1 MDEKRDDL
9 KSKKGKPS
17 IVTAAANVAGVA
29 GSVGHSP
36 RIGSI
41 EELLRGSGESGRT
54 EKSSALHKAK
64 KHLKTLMGGG
74 AKREKSDSLRQM
86 AVQGSEDR
94 DSDSESTLVSASR
107 STSTLNSA
115 SDLEYDMRYARER
128 EARREER
135 RRIIAE
141 RLAIRSRANSISD
154 ESHSPTCPN
163 PVLCRRYSR
172 DIEAASSSIY
182 GYGHSHG
189 HLHQSHCWT
198 YSHAVTSHLPIA
210 RSFDDETKMQKH
222 SDFHD
227 FFFFSF
233 LDRRGSKDGGRS
245 VSVDGSWRGSRDSLR
260 ERAVGT
266 AAGMTA
272 SPLARRQD
280 RDSSQASVA
289 VSVTSSNS
297 SSTATVRSSLSQ
309 VHKLTRMSKLAK
321 NEACSLCSKTMSSF
335 FTHGYKC
342 TSCHLVFHAKCV
354 QQGMTSSQ
362 VNQQ

>member
-210 RSFDDETKMQKH
+210 RSFDDETKVQKH

-227 FFFFSF
+227 LFFFFLF
-233 LDRRGSKDGGRS
+233 WTGEAAKMAAE
-245 VSVDGSWRGSRDSLR
+245 VSAWTALG
-260 ERAVGT
+260 EAVGT
-266 AAGMTA
+266 
-272 SPLARRQD
+272 
-280 RDSSQASVA
+280 V
-289 VSVTSSNS
+289 
-297 SSTATVRSSLSQ
+297 
-309 VHKLTRMSKLAK
+309 
-321 NEACSLCSKTMSSF
+321 
-335 FTHGYKC
+335 
-342 TSCHLVFHAKCV
+342 CV
-354 QQGMTSSQ
+354 KEQWEQLPE
-362 VNQQ
+362 